1 MLIQHFTDEVNLRC
15 LGIKQTFLEIGK
27 LLIDIRNNKYYEP
40 KYLNFTEYLKS
51 GELNLCQRMS
61 YNLISVYE
69 KFGVQRVAVDNI
81 SLRTLIQL
89 SYVSDKVMRDEL
101 VEEAKDV
108 YTEKTGVKEFYN
120 KIKRVTKRT
129 NPVVRGG
136 DTQRD
141 KVYRLL
147 KSFLTDIDT
156 LKNTYDSMYNQCNS
170 LMRLAFKYN
179 DDVEIKG
186 LKDEIKERWFKWIQ
200 TQNSKNC

>member
-40 KYLNFTEYLKS
+40 KYANFTEYLKS

-120 KIKRVTKRT
+120 KIKRVTKR
-129 NPVVRGG
+129 
-136 DTQRD
+136 
-141 KVYRLL
+141 K
-147 KSFLTDIDT
+147 
-156 LKNTYDSMYNQCNS
+156 
-170 LMRLAFKYN
+170 
-179 DDVEIKG
+179 
-186 LKDEIKERWFKWIQ
+186 IQ
-200 TQNSKNC
+200 